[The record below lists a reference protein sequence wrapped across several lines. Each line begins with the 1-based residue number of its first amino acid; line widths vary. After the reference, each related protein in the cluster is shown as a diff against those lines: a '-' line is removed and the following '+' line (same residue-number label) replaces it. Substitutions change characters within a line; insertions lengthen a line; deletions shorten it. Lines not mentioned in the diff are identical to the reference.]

1 MDEFIKQL
9 TAGSTTSGGFGMWE
23 TFAALFL
30 SFVLCLIVAYFYRQT
45 HRGLSYSVSFV
56 HAMIIMGV
64 TVSIIMLVIGSNI
77 ARAFT
82 LVGALSII
90 RFRNAVK
97 DSRDVAFIFLTMAIG
112 MAVGTGFYLTAL
124 IFTISICFMVFI
136 LSRFDIGAT
145 TSREVLLK
153 LHAPDTTDYHTAF
166 NEVFFRHLR
175 EHALL
180 SVETVN
186 GNGDGRNTVELIYSI
201 EFKPKMNEAA
211 FLNELRT
218 VTGGRKVALLT
229 GQENIDV

>member
-1 MDEFIKQL
+1 MDEFIKQI
-9 TAGSTTSGGFGMWE
+9 TAGSATGTGFGIWE

-56 HAMIIMGV
+56 HAMILMGV
-64 TVSIIMLVIGSNI
+64 TVAVIMLVIGSNI

-124 IFTISICFMVFI
+124 IFTVSISFI
-136 LSRFDIGAT
+136 VYFLSRFQIGAT
-145 TSREVLLK
+145 ASREMLLK
-153 LHAPDTTDYHTAF
+153 LFAPAALDYHTAF
-166 NEVFFRHLR
+166 TDIFVRNLR
-175 EHALL
+175 DHALL
-180 SVETVN
+180 NMETVE
-186 GNGDGRNTVELIYSI
+186 DGGAVELIYSV
-201 EFKPKMNEAA
+201 EFKKGVDEAG
-211 FLNELRT
+211 FLGELRQA
-218 VTGGRKVALLT
+218 TGGRKVALLT

>member
-1 MDEFIKQL
+1 VDEFIKQM
-9 TAGSTTSGGFGMWE
+9 TAGSTVGGFGIWE
-23 TFAALFL
+23 TFAALIL
-30 SFVLCLIVAYFYRQT
+30 SFVLCLIIAYFYRQT

-97 DSRDVAFIFLTMAIG
+97 DSRDVAFIFLTMAVG
-112 MAVGTGFYLTAL
+112 MSVGTGFYLTAL

-136 LSRFDIGAT
+136 LSRFEIGAT

-153 LHAPDTTDYHTAF
+153 LHSPASLDYHTAF
-166 NEVFFRHLR
+166 NDVFFRHLR

-180 SVETVN
+180 SVETLN
-186 GNGDGRNTVELIYSI
+186 GGGGQDGALELIYSV
-201 EFKPKMNEAA
+201 EFKPRMDEAA
-211 FLNELRT
+211 FMNELRT
-218 VTGGRKVALLT
+218 LTRGGKVALLT